1 MYMAVIR
8 KFNFFDTKRVKKLIS
23 QIGYDCSDII
33 LKTLIGQIC
42 SIINLFV
49 PLKYKFLP
57 ETFLY
62 LDNNEIIGI
71 ITVVPTR
78 GNPYKI
84 NITRLIF
91 KQNDYE
97 IGKQLVEFVIAR
109 FGARGAVSF
118 HAAVDQ
124 SHDELINLFSTGC
137 GFRQCSY
144 ENLWKIENFNPDTA
158 IKANFRYC
166 QNSDAKN
173 VAALYNSEIKN
184 HFKPSLERYKDEYRE
199 PFFEGLTSFYKN
211 RYVLEE
217 PARHKII
224 AYLSITTSDN
234 LNFIIDMSI
243 NDAYGIDYDEVLN
256 FALGE
261 ISRRK
266 SKFYAFLKHR
276 QYTKTADNLEEYLH
290 KRNLNCIQTHCVLV
304 KDFYKPVKE
313 SENSPIQVF
322 LLGENKVCN

>member
-42 SIINLFV
+42 SIMHLFV

-62 LDNNEIIGI
+62 LDNGEIIGI

-118 HAAVDQ
+118 HAAIDQ
-124 SHDELINLFSTGC
+124 SHDELINLFITGC

-144 ENLWKIENFNPDTA
+144 ENLWKIENFNPDTN

-166 QNSDAKN
+166 QNSDAKD

-224 AYLSITTSDN
+224 AYLSVTTSDN

-243 NDAYGIDYDEVLN
+243 NDAYGINYDEVLN

-290 KRNLNCIQTHCVLV
+290 KRHLNCIQTQCVLV

-313 SENSPIQVF
+313 YENNPIQVF